1 MLGVVYFG
9 HTEKHSHVNEA
20 AFDTLSGRHADTNV
34 FVVLD
39 SKHTRLVGIFSF
51 LFVPLSCEFKVFV
64 SGFCICE

>member
-39 SKHTRLVGIFSF
+39 SKHTRLVENQDGYIFLSF
-51 LFVPLSCEFKVFV
+51 CTTQL
-64 SGFCICE
+64 